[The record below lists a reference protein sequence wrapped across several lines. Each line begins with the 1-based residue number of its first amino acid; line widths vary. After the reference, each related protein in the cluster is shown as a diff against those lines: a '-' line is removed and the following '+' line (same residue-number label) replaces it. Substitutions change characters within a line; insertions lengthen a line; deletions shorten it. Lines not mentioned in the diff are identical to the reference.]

1 MNILITVLCAITNRN
16 LNNKWNE
23 PIMKLLRNSG
33 MKLGVTGG
41 IGSGKT
47 TVCRVFNVLGIP
59 VFSADPAANKIMDTN
74 DDIIRSINFLAG
86 KDIYNGGSL
95 DRSLLASM
103 IFNDKSLLGKIN
115 SLVHPVVFDNFRIW
129 AKEQNA
135 PYVIMEAAILFESGA
150 SKLVDKIVTIIAP
163 MEERLDRVIKRNKL
177 SRDQVMDRIHNQMDD
192 ESRIKLSDYVIN
204 NSENDMIIPAILK
217 IHEDILIQLDR
228 VS

>member
-1 MNILITVLCAITNRN
+1 
-16 LNNKWNE
+16 
-23 PIMKLLRNSG
+23 MKLLRNSG

-59 VFSADPAANKIMDTN
+59 VFSADPAANKIIDTN
-74 DDIIRSINFLAG
+74 ADIIRGINSLAG
-86 KDIYNGGSL
+86 KDLYPDGSL

-103 IFNDKSLLGKIN
+103 IFNDKSFLGKIN
-115 SLVHPVVFDNFRIW
+115 SLVHPVVFDNFKTW

-150 SKLVDKIVTIIAP
+150 SKLVDKVVTIIAP
-163 MEERLDRVIKRNKL
+163 MEERMERVIKRNKL
-177 SRDQVMDRIHNQMDD
+177 SRDQVMDRINNQMDD
-192 ESRIKLSDYVIN
+192 ESKTKLSDYIIH

-217 IHEDILIQLDR
+217 IHEDILIQLNR

>member
-1 MNILITVLCAITNRN
+1 
-16 LNNKWNE
+16 
-23 PIMKLLRNSG
+23 MKLLRNSG

-59 VFSADPAANKIMDTN
+59 VFSADPAANKIIDTN
-74 DDIIRSINFLAG
+74 ADIIRGINSLAG
-86 KDIYNGGSL
+86 KDLYPDGSL

-103 IFNDKSLLGKIN
+103 IFNDKSFLGKIN
-115 SLVHPVVFDNFRIW
+115 SLVHPVVFDNFKRW

-150 SKLVDKIVTIIAP
+150 SKLVDKVVTIIAP
-163 MEERLDRVIKRNKL
+163 MEERMERVIKRNKL
-177 SRDQVMDRIHNQMDD
+177 SRDQVMDRINNQMDD
-192 ESRIKLSDYVIN
+192 ESKTKLSDYIIH

-217 IHEDILIQLDR
+217 IHEDILIQLNR